1 MAVGRD
7 SVNSIGTSEELDSD
21 LRYYG
26 RLVLNYWKGITALF
40 LICILLAF
48 LWTLAQPRIYSA
60 SSSAL
65 VLATES
71 ADVSAALAGDN
82 LAKSKA
88 VSYKSIA
95 GTRPVA
101 ERVANE
107 LKLAENPD
115 KLLES
120 IEVSVPTNTAEIRV
134 TAFAEGAQRA
144 RELADTWVAALVA
157 QVNELESSAIGPGN
171 SSTVKIQPL
180 GQAVLPTVPVSPN
193 IPFFIVLGGVLGLAL
208 GIGYAL
214 VRSRIDRKIRNSK
227 TLEHLGIN
235 VVGVLPRYKPM
246 TKHRTIVNF
255 GHENDRNGEAY
266 SYTES
271 VRELRTNLNYID
283 IDNPPRTILITSSV
297 PSEGKSSTLANL
309 AVALAKSGKNVVLI
323 DADLRRPTQTEL
335 FDLISG
341 AGLTEVLTRK
351 VEVEDVLQPYGP
363 VPNLQVLG
371 AGRIPPNPSE
381 LLGSKSMALLLKELA
396 VNSVVLVDTPPLL
409 SATDAAVLSTVVDGV
424 ILAVRAGRTSSVEVE
439 QAQQSLQRVDAR
451 VLGAVL
457 NQVPTKGI
465 RTDKF
470 NNYAKYYRAETQSLD
485 VSSR

>member
-1 MAVGRD
+1 M
-7 SVNSIGTSEELDSD
+7 NSIGTSEELDSD

-26 RLVLNYWKGITALF
+26 RLVLNYWQGILSCF
-40 LICILLAF
+40 MICILLAF
-48 LWTLAQPRIYSA
+48 VWTLAQPRIYSA

-101 ERVANE
+101 DRVANE
-107 LKLAENPD
+107 LKLSVNPD
-115 KLLES
+115 LLLEN

-134 TAFAEGAQRA
+134 TAFAEGAQSA
-144 RELADTWVAALVA
+144 RVLADTWIAALVE
-157 QVNELESSAIGPGN
+157 QVNELESAAIGPEN
-171 SSTVKIQPL
+171 TSTVKIQPL
-180 GQAVLPTVPVSPN
+180 GQAILPTVPVSPN
-193 IPFFIVLGGVLGLAL
+193 VPLILVLGGVFGLAL
-208 GIGYAL
+208 GVGYAM

-227 TLEHLGIN
+227 TLERLGIN
-235 VVGVLPRYKPM
+235 VVGVLPRFKPL
-246 TKHRTIVNF
+246 TKHRTIVDF
-255 GHENDRNGEAY
+255 RQEDDRNGEAY

-271 VRELRTNLNYID
+271 IRELRTNLNYID

-297 PSEGKSSTLANL
+297 PSEGKSSIIANL
-309 AVALAKSGKNVVLI
+309 AVALAKAGKNVVLV

-335 FDLISG
+335 FSLFSG
-341 AGLTEVLTRK
+341 AGLTDVLTRK
-351 VEVEDVLQPYGP
+351 AEIDDVLQPYGP
-363 VPNLQVLG
+363 VPNLQVMG

-381 LLGSKSMALLLKELA
+381 LLGSKSMALLLQELA

-409 SATDAAVLSTVVDGV
+409 SATDAAVLSTVTDGV
-424 ILAVRAGRTSSVEVE
+424 ILAVRAGHTSSIEVD
-439 QAQQSLQRVDAR
+439 QALQSLQRVDAR
-451 VLGAVL
+451 ILGAVL

-470 NNYAKYYRAETQSLD
+470 NNYAKYYRAETPSVD
-485 VSSR
+485 IRSR